1 MPRILDKLD
10 AAAGRTPEF
19 LDLGI
24 DYETCRPGPDA
35 LIQPDGTYAAGWFHS
50 FDGDWNL
57 DASSAFDI
65 ALQRWVHLAFDAPD
79 HFIVCNLANLTRASN
94 TALLVADKRT
104 GAFHH
109 ASLTHLYPQDTVEVD
124 APYTHWKD
132 TETGSFVRIHDDLSV
147 ELGINAEGLH
157 FVARARHALGPAF
170 VQASRFQR
178 GRGAIQWYRIL
189 EIEHAL
195 LGVDDRVIPIPAG
208 TMGTCDRT
216 VGHQRGVQAWNW
228 VAGVGTATDLE
239 TGERTR
245 LGVQIAKD
253 RHLARPQ
260 VPNKK
265 YLIWTEDRLH
275 KLGEVDFVYTRGEPW
290 RILGQ
295 DIDFR
300 FEPAFHRH
308 EEKRLMLVRA
318 DFHQFYGALSG
329 DVTVGG
335 RTWRLDP
342 CFAVTEE
349 SLLEL

>member
-1 MPRILDKLD
+1 MPRLLDKLD

-24 DYETCRPGPDA
+24 DYGTPREGPRA
-35 LIQPDGTYAAGWFHS
+35 LINADGTYEAGWFHS

-57 DASSAFDI
+57 GDCSAFDI
-65 ALQRWVHLAFDAPD
+65 ALQRWVHLTFDGPD

-124 APYTHWKD
+124 VPFTHWKD
-132 TETGSFVRIHDDLSV
+132 TETGSFVRIHDDLSI
-147 ELGINAEGLH
+147 ELAINANGLH
-157 FVARARHALGPAF
+157 FVATAKHALGPAF
-170 VQASRFQR
+170 IQASRFQR

-189 EIEHAL
+189 ELEKGL
-195 LGVDDRVIPIPAG
+195 LAVDDRVVELPAG

-216 VGHQRGVQAWNW
+216 IGHQRGVQAWNW
-228 VAGVGTATDLE
+228 VAGVGNAVDLG

-245 LGVQIAKD
+245 LGIQIAKD

-265 YLIWTEDRLH
+265 YLIWTEDQLY
-275 KLGEVDFVYTRGEPW
+275 KLGEVSFTYERDAPW
-290 RILGQ
+290 RIHGP
-295 DIDFR
+295 DVEFR
-300 FEPAFHRH
+300 FEPRFHRH

-318 DFHQFYGALSG
+318 DFHQFYGELSG
-329 DVTVGG
+329 TVSVGG
-335 RTWRLDP
+335 RRFELEP